1 MESLANSEIFFVIAA
16 IALIVVSITFLIILI
31 YIIYIL
37 HQARKITRAVR
48 AEMIHVIDDVEDLRV
63 AVKEKAKTVSSLISV
78 ASGMA
83 LAKKFASTINHQ
95 TKKSKAKDE
104 EDEE

>member
-1 MESLANSEIFFVIAA
+1 MESLANSEIFFIIAA
-16 IALIVVSITFLIILI
+16 IALIAVSLTVLIILI

-63 AVKEKAKTVSSLISV
+63 AVKDKAKTLSSLMSV

-83 LAKKFASTINHQ
+83 LMKKFASTMHHSSDQ
-95 TKKSKAKDE
+95 SSESEKKD
-104 EDEE
+104 

>member
-16 IALIVVSITFLIILI
+16 LSLIVVTITLLIILI

-37 HQARKITRAVR
+37 HQARKIVRAVR
-48 AEMIHVIDDVEDLRV
+48 AEMVNIIDDVEELRV
-63 AVKEKAKTVSSLISV
+63 AVKDKAKTVSSLLSV

-83 LAKKFASTINHQ
+83 IMKKLSETMDQSSRQST
-95 TKKSKAKDE
+95 KSENKE
-104 EDEE
+104 